1 MPYYSILGIIGQPS
15 KSSAK
20 VVVSRNHEINITTT
34 KEKNMLEKLLERLAK
49 MLQSGDY
56 QSRLDRYISS
66 HNPQNT
72 GDVENLQRQYDQAQY
87 DRGLI

>member
-1 MPYYSILGIIGQPS
+1 
-15 KSSAK
+15 
-20 VVVSRNHEINITTT
+20 
-34 KEKNMLEKLLERLAK
+34 MLEKLLERLAK